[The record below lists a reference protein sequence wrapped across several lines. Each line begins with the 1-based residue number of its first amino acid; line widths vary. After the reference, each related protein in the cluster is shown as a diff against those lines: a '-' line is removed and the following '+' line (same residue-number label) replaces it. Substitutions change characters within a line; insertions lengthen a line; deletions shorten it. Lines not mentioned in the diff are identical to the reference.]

1 MNFSD
6 MELPSNRAIGLLF
19 SVICTVSSA
28 LLCFNEATEL
38 GFIFLLLALGFLGV
52 SLIRPRILLPLNKL
66 WMRFGVV
73 LGMIVS
79 PVVLGVL
86 FFGIFTPVGLL
97 LRLFGRDELRLKL
110 KGTLSYWK
118 VRESGVVSS
127 DSFKNQF

>member
-19 SVICTVSSA
+19 SVICAVSSA